1 MRMLRILFSVLT
13 LACSSV
19 AFAQFPV
26 VTNPTATPIP
36 GAGHDYLKGPSETVN
51 PESGS
56 VSIRIPVIMPP
67 GRGITLPFSFAYDS
81 NGVSYLGTSPVGSS
95 ILRWITISPTSTTS
109 YSQAG
114 WSDTVP
120 MIGDQ
125 YITWKTSTMLQVKG
139 SPKKPIPLA
148 GSSTTCAATIGFVY
162 QDAQGNRHNLGLSN
176 YSDPGGTG
184 PCTVNSQD
192 WPFGFNGQVVVQGN
206 PGTGGEGASV
216 GSLPDTQWTSAQDGL
231 VTVTDASGTAYS
243 SSGGNG
249 NRLWHVGGVT
259 DRYGNTITIGGTY
272 PAFNYTDTTD
282 RMALNDS
289 GFGVSP
295 ETVTISGLG
304 AAYTVNWTTTAGPS
318 FTTPATVLP
327 QAPPTVSDCTIPIPN
342 VGGTIPAVSSITLP
356 NGQSFSFVYDATYGR
371 INKMIYPTGGYVRYV
386 WGIYSE
392 AEWGHYQGTNGTTN
406 FACDM
411 LYGTPAVTDRYV
423 SYDGVTE
430 VLHQHFAYTTPTWSA
445 TTWTFKQTKVTT
457 YDLVRGT
464 SFETDYDYLP
474 FTDPNQPNMNIP
486 AQIAVESVITYYNDL
501 GTTTLK
507 TVSKTWENE
516 RLLAT
521 QNTAYPNGKTAGTTW
536 GYNSNEMETEQDD
549 YDFGSGAPG
558 SRLRVTDTNYQTFG
572 TNHIVDHP
580 SSVVIY
586 DGNMTRFAETDYSYD
601 SPAGTTTS
609 GIVQHSGGCNCGSL
623 TQSTQVVGGGNPALN
638 TTYINDDTGQR
649 LKMFDPRGNKTTY
662 SYADGYTG
670 NNQPPGPTNAYLTL
684 ITNALNQTQQFSYDY
699 PSGEVTSSTDPNTQV
714 TSYQYNDPGK
724 LARLTETDFPT
735 PDGGVTTIAY
745 TDTPGSV
752 SVETKH
758 KIDIAGRW
766 TDNITLYNGL
776 GLPMASSSANDEATP
791 WDRTDT
797 CYDGNRRVLF
807 SSYPFQVSSGY
818 TLPNCAGTGD
828 TMTYDALGRAT
839 QVSHSDQS
847 TVSTIYT
854 GRATQVQDEGNGTH
868 HVTRVSQVDGLGR
881 LTSVCEV
888 TGATQQ
894 GNGNTPSACAQD
906 ISATG
911 FLTNYNY
918 DPLGN
923 LLSVTQGGLSSRSF
937 IYDMASRLLSATNP
951 ESGKITYVYDSDSTC
966 ASPNSFA
973 GLLVKKLDARSV
985 RTCYQYETLN
995 RVSQK
1000 NYSDGTPTAF
1010 FNYDQSSAYGVALL
1024 NFIGRLT
1031 SQSTASPNPTGEI
1044 LSYDQLGR
1052 VKINSQCTPQ
1062 NCSANNVFPVTY
1074 TYDLL
1079 GDMTSSTNGAGV
1091 TLTYLVNKATRLTS
1105 LTSSLNDSTHPGT
1118 LFSAAHYNPAG
1129 SLLTASLGCVPTN
1142 CNISETRTY
1151 DARLRLAS
1159 IADGSNYAVTIPS
1172 YAPNSD
1178 ILTANDS
1185 VNGNWAYTYDDF
1197 NRLLTSNQN
1206 NRQSVYSYDYDQYGN
1221 RWHQNGPFP
1230 NPPQPLSFTGNNNRM
1245 DGSSYDAAGNL
1256 SNDGTHNYYYDAEN
1270 RIIQVDGPTLGA
1282 CSTDTAC
1289 YVYSASGDR
1298 VRKTTGSTSVD
1309 YLYDLASHEM
1319 IELGSTGVMNR
1330 GEVYAGNRHV
1340 ATYELGT
1347 TYLNFSDW
1355 LGTERL
1361 RSLATG
1367 VTCETITSLPFGDD
1381 QITSGSCA
1389 DSSPMHFTGKQR
1401 DTESGL
1407 DDFGG
1412 RYDSSSLG
1420 RFMTPDWAAK
1430 PTTIPY
1436 AVFGNPQ
1443 SLNLYAYV
1451 QDNPIDHMDPDG
1463 HCCDPGEV
1471 TKFQNDVVV
1480 GGAKA
1485 VWNGVAGLVNESVGK
1500 MHSLI
1505 TTGEL
1510 GNNELMP
1517 MATAKNTAEKVG
1529 EVATTV
1535 AITVVPVVGEAMDAM
1550 DAGRLSSASES
1561 MNLGARAQEIHSAL
1575 DPIAQNMRTTAVGE
1589 VSNADG
1595 STSTLVASSR
1605 STLSPAQRAVLRPG
1619 ETAVSGAGHAEQTIL
1634 NNAAQNGQT
1643 VTRMG
1648 VTRTPCPTCAQ
1659 MLNQASVAVQGPS
1672 H

>member
-1 MRMLRILFSVLT
+1 MRMVRILFSILV

-36 GAGHDYLKGPSETVN
+36 GAGHDYLQGPAESVN
-51 PESGS
+51 PASGS

-95 ILRWITISPTSTTS
+95 ILHWITISPTSTTS

-125 YITWKTSTMLQVKG
+125 YITWKTSTILQVKG
-139 SPKKPIPLA
+139 SPKTPIPLA
-148 GSSTTCAATIGFVY
+148 GSSTTCAAVIGFVY

-206 PGTGGEGASV
+206 PGTGGEGAIV

-231 VTVTDASGTAYS
+231 VTVNDASGTAYS

-249 NRLWHVGGVT
+249 NRLWHVGAVT

-282 RMALNDS
+282 RIALNDS

-386 WGIYSE
+386 WGIYPE

-423 SYDGVTE
+423 SYDGITE

-474 FTDPNQPNMNIP
+474 YTDPNQPNMNIP
-486 AQIAVESVITYYNDL
+486 AQIAVESMITYYNDL

-507 TVSKTWENE
+507 TVSKTWDNE

-521 QNTAYPNGKTAGTTW
+521 QTTAYANGQTMETSW

-601 SPAGTTTS
+601 SPAGTATS

-623 TQSTQVVGGGNPALN
+623 TQSTQVVGGGSPALN

-662 SYADGYTG
+662 SYADSYTG

-684 ITNALNQTQQFSYDY
+684 ITNALGQTQQFTYDY

-758 KIDIAGRW
+758 KIDTAGRW
-766 TDNITLYNGL
+766 TDNIALYNGL
-776 GLPMASSSANDEATP
+776 GLPIANSSANDEATP
-791 WDRTDT
+791 WDRTDI
-797 CYDGNRRVLF
+797 CYDGNSRILF
-807 SSYPFQVSSGY
+807 SSYPYQVSSGY

-828 TMTYDALGRAT
+828 TMTYNALGQTT

-847 TVSTIYT
+847 TVLTSYT
-854 GRATQVQDEGNGTH
+854 GRATQVQDEGNGNGTH
-868 HVTRVSQVDGLGR
+868 HVTRVSQVDGLGQ
-881 LTSVCEV
+881 LKSVCEV
-888 TGATQQ
+888 TNANQQ
-894 GNGNTPSACAQD
+894 GNGTPSACNQD
-906 ISATG
+906 IGATG
-911 FLTNYNY
+911 YLTNYNY

-923 LLSVTQGGLSSRSF
+923 LLSVSQGTLNSRSF
-937 IYDMASRLLSATNP
+937 TYDFASRLLTATNP
-951 ESGKITYVYDSDSTC
+951 ESGLITYVYDADSTC
-966 ASPNSFA
+966 PSPNSFA

-985 RTCYQYETLN
+985 RTCYQYETLS

-1010 FNYDQSSAYGVALL
+1010 FNYDQSSAFGVTLL
-1024 NFIGRLT
+1024 HTTGRLS
-1031 SQSTASPNPTGEI
+1031 SQSTAQTGTAPNATGEI
-1044 LSYDQLGR
+1044 FSYDQLGR
-1052 VKINSQCTPQ
+1052 VKDNSQCTPQ
-1062 NCSANNVFPVTY
+1062 SCSANTFFPVRY

-1079 GDMTSSTNGAGV
+1079 GDMQTSLDGV
-1091 TLTYLVNKATRLTS
+1091 GITLTYVVNRATRLTS

-1129 SLLTASLGCVPTN
+1129 SLLTASLGCVN
-1142 CNISETRTY
+1142 CSINETRTY
-1151 DARLRLAS
+1151 DARLRLNS
-1159 IADGSNYAVTIPS
+1159 ITDGSNYTLSIPLS
-1172 YAPNSD
+1172 GGYAPNSD

-1185 VNGNWAYTYDDF
+1185 VNGNWTYSYDDF
-1197 NRLLTSNQN
+1197 NRIAGSNQN
-1206 NRQSVYSYDYDQYGN
+1206 NGQSVYSYNYDQYGN
-1221 RWHQNGPFP
+1221 RWHQAGPTP
-1230 NPPQPLSFTGNNNRM
+1230 MTLSFTGNNNHM
-1245 DGSSYDAAGNL
+1245 DGYTYDAAGNL
-1256 SNDGTHNYYYDAEN
+1256 FSDGAHSYFYDAES
-1270 RIIQVDGPTLGA
+1270 RISQVDGNQGNCSSLPT
-1282 CSTDTAC
+1282 TAC
-1289 YVYSASGDR
+1289 YAYNASGQR
-1298 VRKTTGSTSVD
+1298 VRKTTVNSTGATSVD
-1309 YLYDLASHEM
+1309 YLYDLASHEI
-1319 IELGSTGVMNR
+1319 IELSSTGVMNR
-1330 GEVYAGNRHV
+1330 GEVYAGNRHL
-1340 ATYELGT
+1340 ATYELGST
-1347 TYLNFSDW
+1347 FLNFSDW

-1361 RSLATG
+1361 RTLASG
-1367 VTCETITSLPFGDD
+1367 VTCETITSLPYGDN

-1401 DTESGL
+1401 DIESGL
-1407 DDFGG
+1407 DDFDA
-1412 RYDSSSLG
+1412 RYYSSAFG
-1420 RFMTPDWAAK
+1420 RFVSADWSGTPE
-1430 PTTIPY
+1430 PVPY
-1436 AVFGNPQ
+1436 ADLIDPQ

-1451 QDNPIDHMDPDG
+1451 RNNPLSHADSDG
-1463 HCCDPGEV
+1463 HGFWEKFKNLFSEAGCWCSDSEAASVDRIYIHNHFPKGVLINGKIVQPKDIPDNLIRPIAAQAQLQVATEEYNERFHQNNFSLNFPGGQLQS
-1471 TKFQNDVVV
+1471 KWDHASDFGV
-1480 GGAKA
+1480 GGNYNPENETAFRNAIESHMTDANTIEIDGTYRGQAGYKFF
-1485 VWNGVAGLVNESVGK
+1485 VNPNTGLTVITNG
-1500 MHSLI
+1500 
-1505 TTGEL
+1505 TGEFVSGWKL
-1510 GNNELMP
+1510 SAAQLKYLL
-1517 MATAKNTAEKVG
+1517 TS
-1529 EVATTV
+1529 
-1535 AITVVPVVGEAMDAM
+1535 
-1550 DAGRLSSASES
+1550 GRL
-1561 MNLGARAQEIHSAL
+1561 N
-1575 DPIAQNMRTTAVGE
+1575 
-1589 VSNADG
+1589 
-1595 STSTLVASSR
+1595 
-1605 STLSPAQRAVLRPG
+1605 
-1619 ETAVSGAGHAEQTIL
+1619 
-1634 NNAAQNGQT
+1634 
-1643 VTRMG
+1643 
-1648 VTRTPCPTCAQ
+1648 
-1659 MLNQASVAVQGPS
+1659 
-1672 H
+1672 